1 MNGIETGLMVL
12 SMTVFATGAL
22 LFPRT
27 PVAKYLVALGIG
39 IYAVAAYILHL
50 SFSPRHH
57 D

>member
-1 MNGIETGLMVL
+1 MNGTETVLMVL
-12 SMTVFATGAL
+12 AITVFAIGGL
-22 LFPRT
+22 LLPRT